1 MKASYEMLLREH
13 DLRRLVRQVLLEME
27 GDGVVGDSNPQ
38 QTIQSFETKFGEV
51 LKLKNDV
58 SKQKP
63 LMAALTSEYLKAKQ
77 CSLPAGDEYALAQRH
92 TCQMYEELAKKLQIN
107 LIDYKQQLLKDVK
120 VLAQA
125 FNKEVQEEEL
135 EKDSDEYFDLLKEM
149 YREQILEKYYEI
161 WVKLKKSCRAE
172 NYENVINNNFI
183 DKYEML
189 LKAYRGDESEY
200 GLFRAIKELIT
211 GKQVW
216 YNKK

>member
-77 CSLPAGDEYALAQRH
+77 CSLPAGDEYALRSD
-92 TCQMYEELAKKLQIN
+92 IR
-107 LIDYKQQLLKDVK
+107 VK
-120 VLAQA
+120 CMKNWL
-125 FNKEVQEEEL
+125 
-135 EKDSDEYFDLLKEM
+135 
-149 YREQILEKYYEI
+149 R
-161 WVKLKKSCRAE
+161 SCR
-172 NYENVINNNFI
+172 
-183 DKYEML
+183 
-189 LKAYRGDESEY
+189 
-200 GLFRAIKELIT
+200 LI
-211 GKQVW
+211 
-216 YNKK
+216 